1 MLRHIAPVLIL
12 ILLLTARGARRLAR
26 RLLAEGQQFICF

>member
-12 ILLLTARGARRLAR
+12 ILLLTERGARRLAR
-26 RLLAEGQQFICF
+26 RLLAEGQQFIRF